1 MAIRT
6 DIQGFLL
13 ANIEAH
19 PIDIVTFSAHQFGIS
34 RQRIHQ
40 YLQGLIKEGEII
52 KTGRTSD
59 TRYFLTAGKR
69 LEFEEKIRP
78 GLAEDRIWTQY
89 VRPMLIRY
97 PENIYKICQ
106 YGFNEIFNNAI
117 DHSEGSVIFSKIEA
131 GPNEIK
137 ITIMDN
143 GIGIF
148 EKIQRALNLSS
159 PRESILHLSKGK
171 FTTDRSR
178 HSGEGIFFTSRI
190 FDSFSILSSDMYYT
204 FKNNDWFL
212 SDQRREDFGNGT
224 FIKMRISLPSEKTIK
239 EIMAKYADTEIGF
252 GKTIVAVR
260 LSADADDPH
269 ISRSQAK
276 RLLIG
281 LDRFH
286 QVLLDFNR
294 VEEVGQAFIDEI
306 FRVFQNEYPNIKV
319 DYVNA
324 KPDVQSMIERV
335 RATK

>member
-1 MAIRT
+1 MTIRT
-6 DIQGFLL
+6 DIREFLL
-13 ANIEAH
+13 ANLEAH
-19 PIDIVTFSAHQFGIS
+19 SIDIVTFSSRRFGIS
-34 RQRIHQ
+34 RQRAHQ
-40 YLQGLIKEGEII
+40 YLQSLIQEGKII
-52 KTGRTSD
+52 KTGKTSD
-59 TRYFLTAGKR
+59 TRYFLTAGKK

-78 GLAEDRIWTQY
+78 DLAEDRIWTQY

-106 YGFNEIFNNAI
+106 YGFTEIFNNAI
-117 DHSEGSVIFSKIEA
+117 DHSEGEVIFSRVEA
-131 GPNEIK
+131 EPSEIT

-148 EKIQRALNLSS
+148 EKIQRALHLSS

-171 FTTDRSR
+171 FTTDRSN
-178 HSGEGIFFTSRI
+178 HTGEGIFFTSRL

-204 FKNNDWFL
+204 FKDNDWFL

-224 FIKMRISLPSEKTIK
+224 YIKMSIALPS
-239 EIMAKYADTEIGF
+239 AKSVKDVMDQYSNSEIGF

-281 LDRFH
+281 LDRFQH
-286 QVLLDFNR
+286 VVFDFNR
-294 VEEVGQAFIDEI
+294 ADEVGQGFIDEI
-306 FRVFQNEYPNIKV
+306 FRVFQNEYPNIRI

-324 KPDVQSMIERV
+324 KPDVRSMIERV

>member
-1 MAIRT
+1 MSKRI
-6 DIQGFLL
+6 DIGDFIL
-13 ANIEAH
+13 ANLETHTA
-19 PIDIVTFSAHQFGIS
+19 DIVTYTAHQFGIS

-40 YLQGLIKEGEII
+40 YLLGLIAEGKII
-52 KTGRTSD
+52 KTGKTSD
-59 TRYFLTAGKR
+59 TRYFLTTGKI
-69 LEFEEKIRP
+69 LEFEEKITKD
-78 GLAEDRIWTQY
+78 LAEDKIWTQF

-97 PENIYKICQ
+97 PDNIYKICQ
-106 YGFNEIFNNAI
+106 YGFTEIYNNAI
-117 DHSEGSVIFSKIEA
+117 DHSEGSIIFSRIEA
-131 GPNEIK
+131 EPNEIK

-159 PRESILHLSKGK
+159 PREAILHLSKGK
-171 FTTDRSR
+171 FTTDRSK
-178 HSGEGIFFTSRI
+178 HTGEGIFFTSRI
-190 FDSFSILSSDMYYT
+190 CDSFSILSSDMYYT
-204 FKNNDWFL
+204 FRNNDWFL

-224 FIKMRISLPSEKTIK
+224 FIKMRISLPSEKTVK
-239 EIMAKYADTEIGF
+239 GVMDRYSDSEIGF

-281 LDRFH
+281 LDRFQH
-286 QVLLDFNR
+286 VVLDFNR

-306 FRVFQNEYPNIKV
+306 FRVFQNEYPNMRI

-324 KPDVQSMIERV
+324 RPDVQSMIDRV
-335 RATK
+335 KATK

>member
-1 MAIRT
+1 MPVRT
-6 DIQGFLL
+6 DIREFLL

-19 PIDIVTFSAHQFGIS
+19 PADIVTYSAHTFGIS
-34 RQRIHQ
+34 RQRVHQ
-40 YLQGLIKEGEII
+40 YLLSLIKEGRVI
-52 KTGRTSD
+52 KTGTTSD
-59 TRYFLTAGKR
+59 VRYFLTAGKL

-78 GLAEDRIWTQY
+78 GLAEDRVWTQY

-106 YGFNEIFNNAI
+106 YGFTEIFNNAI
-117 DHSEGSVIFSKIEA
+117 DHSEGGVIFCKIEA
-131 GPNEIK
+131 ETNDIK

-148 EKIQRALNLSS
+148 EKIQKALNLSS

-171 FTTDRSR
+171 FTTDRSK

-204 FKNNDWFL
+204 FKDNDWFL
-212 SDQRREDFGNGT
+212 SDQRREDFGKGT
-224 FIKMRISLPSEKTIK
+224 FIKMRITLPSQKTTK
-239 EIMAKYADTEIGF
+239 EVMDRYSDSEIGF

-281 LDRFH
+281 LERFH
-286 QVLLDFNR
+286 HVVLDFNR
-294 VEEVGQAFIDEI
+294 VEEVGQGFIDEI
-306 FRVFQNEYPNIKV
+306 FRVFQNEYPNIKI

-335 RATK
+335 KATK